1 MSARH
6 LPLVAAAA
14 LVGLALLL
22 ALLARDVRAWQETV
36 PEGDR
41 TFQAR
46 PGDTTLW
53 APAAPA
59 LGGVSKQLLGLEEDL
74 RLRRAARLFRL
85 SRPRAGLQRTPKE
98 LSYAT
103 AAQVIF
109 GELQRG
115 DHPRDLRSSAANELG
130 VMALVDALADPTQS
144 QGLTRRAVQKFT
156 EATKLDPANE
166 EARLNLELVLTL
178 LDTGD
183 PRIKSLDEQAGR
195 GPGSGA
201 GSGSGGS
208 GL

>member
-1 MSARH
+1 MTARH
-6 LPLVAAAA
+6 LPLVGAVA
-14 LVGLALLL
+14 LVGVALVL

-41 TFQAR
+41 GFQVR
-46 PGDTTLW
+46 PADTTLW
-53 APAAPA
+53 KPPAPA
-59 LGGVSKQLLGLEEDL
+59 LGGAAERLLGLDADL
-74 RLRRAARLFRL
+74 RLRRAAQLMRL
-85 SRPRAGLQRTPKE
+85 SRPRAGLQRTAKE
-98 LSYAT
+98 LSFAT

-115 DHPRDLRSSAANELG
+115 DHPSELRATAANELG

-144 QGLTRRAVQKFT
+144 QALTKRALQKFS
-156 EATKLDPANE
+156 EAIKLDPAAD

-183 PRIKSLDEQAGR
+183 PRIKSLDEQAGE

-201 GSGSGGS
+201 GSGTGGS